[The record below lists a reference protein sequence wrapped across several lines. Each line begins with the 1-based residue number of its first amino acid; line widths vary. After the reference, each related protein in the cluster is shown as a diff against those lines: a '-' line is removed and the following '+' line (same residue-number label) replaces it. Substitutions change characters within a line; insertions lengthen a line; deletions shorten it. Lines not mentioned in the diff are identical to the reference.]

1 MFLLALYLASTAFIL
16 YFTMRPYV
24 FSAVQLIRRRAM
36 VGLGLA
42 QMPMVSVIIPTYN
55 ERQAVERL
63 LSYVLSF
70 DYPSYEVIFAD
81 DSADGTY
88 ELLRSVRDPRVKVLH
103 RTSRRGWKAGAIN
116 DALALM
122 DPRSKYVIILD
133 ADSVP
138 PRDLLS
144 RLVERIEQGY
154 DVVQGA
160 QLPVLN
166 SESNSIAKA
175 NTIIQ
180 AYYQLI
186 EQPSKFVLGLP
197 VTITG
202 SNFIIRADLIRRYRL
217 NEDIGEDWELTLRLA
232 GDGYRIAYAPDIAV
246 RCEVPFN
253 LKESIA
259 QYIRWNEGMVRYT
272 VRRLSEIMDGDMP
285 VVNRIDLIMTGL
297 TPFITYALII
307 SSVTGA
313 YLYLSFPSVRG
324 VIIFFTLITFVSG
337 LVTMVSSA
345 SKVGLGYLY
354 AVFSELMYFAFVPA
368 AIYAAVRGIVMDRG
382 EFIRTTKRG
391 INYLSS

>member
-1 MFLLALYLASTAFIL
+1 MIALYLASTAFIL
-16 YFTMRPYV
+16 YFTLRPYV
-24 FSAVQLIRRRAM
+24 FSAVQLIRRGAFA
-36 VGLGLA
+36 GLGPV
-42 QMPMVSVIIPTYN
+42 QRPMVSVIIPTYN
-55 ERQAVERL
+55 ERRAVERL

-81 DSADGTY
+81 DSNDGTY
-88 ELLRSVRDPRVKVLH
+88 ELLRSVSDPRVKVLH
-103 RTSRRGWKAGAIN
+103 RNNRRGWKAGAIN
-116 DALALM
+116 DALELV
-122 DPRSKYVIILD
+122 DPRSRYVIILD

-138 PRDLLS
+138 PRDLLT

-154 DVVQGA
+154 DVVQGV

-202 SNFIIRADLIRRYRL
+202 SNFIIRTDLIKRYRL

-232 GDGYRIAYAPDIAV
+232 KDGYRIAYAPDIAV

-253 LKESIA
+253 LKESIT

-272 VRRLSEIMDGDMP
+272 FRRLSEVMDGDMP
-285 VVNRIDLIMTGL
+285 VVNRVDLIMTGL
-297 TPFITYALII
+297 TPFITYALLI

-313 YLYLSFPSVRG
+313 YLYLSYPSVRSI
-324 VIIFFTLITFVSG
+324 VILFTLITFVSG
-337 LVTMVSSA
+337 LLTMVSSA

-354 AVFSELMYFAFVPA
+354 AVFSELMYFVFVPA

-391 INYLSS
+391 ISYLSS

>member
-1 MFLLALYLASTAFIL
+1 MALYLASTAFIL
-16 YFTMRPYV
+16 YFTLRPYV
-24 FSAVQLIRRRAM
+24 FSAVQLIRRGAFA
-36 VGLGLA
+36 GLGPV
-42 QMPMVSVIIPTYN
+42 QRPKVSVIIPTYN
-55 ERQAVERL
+55 ERRAVERL

-81 DSADGTY
+81 DSNDGTY
-88 ELLRSVRDPRVKVLH
+88 ELLRSVSDPRVKVLH
-103 RTSRRGWKAGAIN
+103 RNNRRGWKAGAIN
-116 DALALM
+116 DALELV
-122 DPRSKYVIILD
+122 DPRSRYVIILD

-138 PRDLLS
+138 PRDLLT
-144 RLVERIEQGY
+144 RLVERIERGY
-154 DVVQGA
+154 DVVQGV

-202 SNFIIRADLIRRYRL
+202 SNFIIRTDLIKRYRL

-232 GDGYRIAYAPDIAV
+232 KDGYRIAYAPDIAV

-253 LKESIA
+253 LKESIT

-272 VRRLSEIMDGDMP
+272 FRRLSEVMDGDMP
-285 VVNRIDLIMTGL
+285 VVNRVDLIMTGL
-297 TPFITYALII
+297 TPFITYALLI

-313 YLYLSFPSVRG
+313 YLYLSYPSVRSI
-324 VIIFFTLITFVSG
+324 VILFTLITFVSG
-337 LVTMVSSA
+337 LLTMVSSA

-354 AVFSELMYFAFVPA
+354 AVFSELMYFVFVPA

-391 INYLSS
+391 ISYLSS